1 MSLEVSAVKI
11 SKVLSLLKTGAWQV
25 PQFQREFV
33 WTESQILQFVQSIFA
48 CRPIGMVTLWAQPD
62 EQALPLEP
70 VNIPDWV
77 GDPGATSPRYF
88 GTPGAHPNQYFAILD
103 GRQRCTAI
111 AMVFGGLRAEHGRY
125 RYSGRFFLNVA
136 ETDPTEQI
144 VFKKNSDIVT
154 EGLNTL
160 SVCIG
165 NGLFP
170 LAVPDDAVDGLFG
183 QWLTYTQS
191 IRDPAN
197 YPNGEFPSEDELSR
211 REALL
216 RKAFNGLN
224 ETMLAVYSVPDTYSL
239 DEICDIFETLNT
251 TGTRVSTVDLIHAT
265 LFAETQNDQGGA
277 LLLRDWIADLSQID
291 GAVGWADPERRPEL
305 VTQIVTACYV
315 ALDKKPKPRS
325 KPGYSKKEI
334 TSVKSSD
341 LLATP
346 ADHWRHVVPRA
357 EELARYLGDFQ
368 RVTADGLYPMRS
380 CPYPVTSAIYAGLR
394 WHLTFDIESNRSW
407 GQDEL
412 NSLFSAFFWRNAL
425 TGRYDQGFLTQL
437 GKDVQFLREILD
449 GRSDFATA
457 HQWAAKADDALWKHM
472 DRERPTESD
481 LRDLVEHGRLTGARK
496 KAALLPLVA
505 RAMKDPLDPGRTISF
520 PEVEEVELHH
530 VYPRAWCRTNRFG
543 NLADVLKEES
553 SGKYLPESAVNML
566 PMSRL
571 SNRKWTSK
579 LPGQAIVEAELT
591 FEPIRDIW
599 ERAFIS
605 KGAFEALT
613 SDHAD
618 PGTFWTIR
626 SGLMTDYFKR
636 KLAVRI

>member
-11 SKVLSLLKTGAWQV
+11 SKVLSLLKSGAWQV

-62 EQALPLEP
+62 ERALPLEP
-70 VNIPDWV
+70 VSIPDWV
-77 GDPGATSPRYF
+77 GDPGMTAPRHF

-136 ETDPTEQI
+136 ETNPTEQI
-144 VFKKNSDIVT
+144 VFKKNSDIET

-170 LAVPDDAVDGLFG
+170 LAVPDEAIDGLFG

-197 YPNGEFPSEDELSR
+197 YPTGAFPSDEELSR

-216 RKAFNGLN
+216 RRAFNGLN
-224 ETMLAVYSVPDTYSL
+224 ETMLAVYCVPDTYSL

-305 VTQIVTACYV
+305 VAQIVTACYV
-315 ALDKKPKPRS
+315 ALDEKPKPRS

-346 ADHWRHVVPRA
+346 ADHWRNVIPRS
-357 EELARYLGDFQ
+357 EDIARHLGDFQ
-368 RVTADGLYPMRS
+368 RVTADGPYPMRA
-380 CPYPVTSAIYAGLR
+380 CPYPVTAAIYVGLR
-394 WHLTFDIESNRSW
+394 WHLAFDIQSSRSW

-412 NSLFSAFFWRNAL
+412 NSLYSAFFWRNAL

-437 GKDVQFLREILD
+437 GNDLLFLRAVLD
-449 GRSDFATA
+449 GRGQFATA
-457 HQWAAKADDALWKHM
+457 HQWAANADEKLWHHM
-472 DRERPTESD
+472 DRKPPSD
-481 LRDLVEHGRLTGARK
+481 GDLKDLVEHGRLTGARK
-496 KAALLPLVA
+496 KAVLLPLVA
-505 RAMKDPLDPGRTISF
+505 RAGKDLLDPSRVISF
-520 PEVEEVELHH
+520 PEVEDVELHH
-530 VYPRAWCRTNRFG
+530 VYPRAWCRNNRAG
-543 NLADVLKEES
+543 RLIPVLTEES
-553 SGKYLPESAVNML
+553 SGRYLPEAAVNMVPL
-566 PMSRL
+566 SRL
-571 SNRKWTSK
+571 SNRKWTAK
-579 LPGQAIVEAELT
+579 LPGQAIVEADLT
-591 FEPIRDIW
+591 FEPVSDVW
-599 ERAFIS
+599 ERSFINREAFD
-605 KGAFEALT
+605 ALT
-613 SDHAD
+613 AGHAD
-618 PGTFWTIR
+618 PGTFWAIR
-626 SGLMTDYFKR
+626 AGLLIEYFKR
-636 KLAVRI
+636 KLAVRV